1 MVQISTAILSP
12 TMLRDSLQEDRY
24 RLISRVRDISHNNYL
39 SHTSKDLPTDFL
51 NTPFGTALRPTID
64 SMYRRA
70 PPGALPR
77 QPPPSAT
84 SALLQ
89 GIADHAAATGSMTA
103 SNPAAPTSTLTAPV
117 QICSNPASLR
127 TILSTHKAVTVF
139 FTSATCGPC
148 RMIEPVFDDLAHTK
162 ASPGIAF
169 AKVDMGVGL
178 GHQVAQLFN
187 VRVTPTFLFFVN
199 GNLVRITSLQHYLS
213 WASHAISSQNHEMK
227 GADAPELRSQ
237 VDFLIYEA
245 FPREFRPPP
254 LQVNNRP

>member
-1 MVQISTAILSP
+1 
-12 TMLRDSLQEDRY
+12 MLRDSLPEGRY
-24 RLISRVRDISHNNYL
+24 RLTSRVRDISRYNCL
-39 SHTSKDLPTDFL
+39 SDSSKDLPIDFL
-51 NTPFGTALRPTID
+51 STPFGAALRPTID

-70 PPGALPR
+70 PPGVPPR

-84 SALLQ
+84 SAILQ
-89 GIADHAAATGSMTA
+89 GIAEQAAATGSMTA
-103 SNPAAPTSTLTAPV
+103 PAPAAPTSTLTAPV

-148 RMIEPVFDDLAHTK
+148 RMIEPVFEDLAHTK

-178 GHQVAQLFN
+178 GYQVAELYN

-199 GNLVRITSLQHYLS
+199 GNLVRITSLQHHFC
-213 WASHAISSQNHEMK
+213 WASHTYCHRSHEMK

-254 LQVNNRP
+254 LSVKDRS

>member
-1 MVQISTAILSP
+1 
-12 TMLRDSLQEDRY
+12 MLRDSLPEDRY
-24 RLISRVRDISHNNYL
+24 RLTSRVRDISRNNCL
-39 SHTSKDLPTDFL
+39 SHTSKDLPIDFL
-51 NTPFGTALRPTID
+51 NTPFGAALRPTID
-64 SMYRRA
+64 NMYRRA

-89 GIADHAAATGSMTA
+89 GIADQAAATGSMTA
-103 SNPAAPTSTLTAPV
+103 SAPAAPTSTLAAPV

-199 GNLVRITSLQHYLS
+199 GNLVRITSLQHYIA
-213 WASHAISSQNHEMK
+213 WASHAISPQNHEMK

-245 FPREFRPPP
+245 FPREF
-254 LQVNNRP
+254 